1 MPRSLGRLPFF
12 GRHSA
17 RAEQSTSSD
26 AASFRRPID
35 PDLAPIGPP
44 ILLPAVIVRQVM
56 VDATEIVPAWAMP
69 RAEAVKATAPVEP
82 TTTKRPRRPKATGTS
97 AAKPATAKPA
107 IGKHRSR
114 ARKSSDS

>member
-44 ILLPAVIVRQVM
+44 VLLPAAIVRQVLF
-56 VDATEIVPAWAMP
+56 DATELVPAWAKP
-69 RAEAVKATAPVEP
+69 RPEAVPATTPNEPKA
-82 TTTKRPRRPKATGTS
+82 TKRPRRPKSTATP
-97 AAKPATAKPA
+97 AAKPTSATP
-107 IGKHRSR
+107 RTR
-114 ARKSSDS
+114 TRKRDA